1 MRRRRPSAS
10 GDASTPPTARPGR
23 TTDAAWYAAPQ
34 TLALQSAPESAGLS
48 PELTRRCRQM
58 HANNG
63 RDHKAVLELPANLDE
78 IPKEK
83 QCDWIKKQYKKL
95 AKKCATT

>member
-1 MRRRRPSAS
+1 MRH
-10 GDASTPPTARPGR
+10 GTPPHRRWPFNPPPLVSRFVTRA
-23 TTDAAWYAAPQ
+23 D
-34 TLALQSAPESAGLS
+34 
-48 PELTRRCRQM
+48 RRCGQM